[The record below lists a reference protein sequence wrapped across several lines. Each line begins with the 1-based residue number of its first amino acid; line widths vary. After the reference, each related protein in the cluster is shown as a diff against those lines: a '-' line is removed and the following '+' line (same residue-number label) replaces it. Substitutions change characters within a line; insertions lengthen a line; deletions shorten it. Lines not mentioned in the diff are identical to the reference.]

1 MAIPRAFIEELLGRT
16 ALADLIGRRVKLVRR
31 GREHTGLCPFHNEKT
46 PSFTVNEE
54 KGFYHCFGCGAH
66 GTAIDFL
73 INTENLP
80 FPEAVERL
88 AGLAG
93 MEVPRTA
100 PRDEAAESRRRGLF
114 DVLELAA
121 GWFESQLAG
130 MQGSAARG
138 YLDQRGVDPGVA
150 GTFRLGL
157 APDSRVA
164 LKQAMLARDVT
175 EAQLIEAGLLIKPED
190 GGETY
195 DRFRNRLMFP
205 IWDPRERV
213 VAFGG
218 RALGDQRAKY
228 LNSPETNLF
237 HKGSMLYNLPAARAA
252 ARESGTVIVTEG
264 YMDVI
269 ALHQAGLS
277 HAVAP
282 LGTALTEEQ
291 IALLWR
297 LTPEPVL
304 CFDGDVA
311 GQRAAYRAAERVLP
325 LLKPGHS
332 LRFALLPPGEDPD
345 SLIRAEGPQAM
356 TTLIDSAQPLAEV
369 LWRHAVEGRSLD
381 TPERRAGLRQDLR
394 ELVGRIGDGTVKAYY
409 GEDIRARLDGLTAQ
423 RPAGRAAG
431 LAGRR
436 AGGGRF
442 DSDRRGGRQA
452 RPGGYRLAPH
462 EGLGSGVQPL
472 RDFGEPNL
480 IAALLNHPE
489 LVHAVFEELSALR
502 LRSGELDKIRG
513 EIIKSAVSGA
523 PLDPDDLKTNFSDSR
538 IIGLIEE
545 LTGPGNAKLDPFARP
560 DATFAAALEGWTS
573 VFHLHRLSE
582 LHREVKDAEARLEA
596 EMTDE
601 NWTHLQ
607 AAKAAL
613 AEAEAAGAGAQ
624 RSPMALSPQRTRG

>member
-1 MAIPRAFIEELLGRT
+1 MAIPRPFIEELLGRT
-16 ALADLIGRRVKLVRR
+16 GLVELIGRRVKLVRR

-73 INTENLP
+73 MNTENLP

-93 MEVPRTA
+93 LEVPRSA
-100 PRDEAAESRRRGLF
+100 PRDEAAEARRRGLYE
-114 DVLELAA
+114 VLEMAA
-121 GWFESQLAG
+121 NWFESQLASMPG
-130 MQGSAARG
+130 ADARA
-138 YLDQRGVDPGVA
+138 YLDRRGVSADVA
-150 GTFRLGL
+150 NTFRLGL
-157 APDSRVA
+157 APDRRDA
-164 LKQAMLARDVT
+164 MKQAMLARDVP
-175 EAQLIEAGLLIKPED
+175 EQQLIEAGLLIAPED

-205 IWDPRERV
+205 IWDPRERI

-218 RALGDQRAKY
+218 RALGEQRAKY
-228 LNSPETNLF
+228 LNSPETPLF
-237 HKGSMLYNLPAARAA
+237 HKGSMLYNLPSARRA
-252 ARESGTVIVTEG
+252 ARETGSVIVTEG

-269 ALHQAGLS
+269 ALHQAGFP

-282 LGTALTEEQ
+282 LGTALTEDQ

-304 CFDGDVA
+304 CFDGDAA
-311 GQRAAYRAAERVLP
+311 GQRAATRAAERVLP

-345 SLIRAEGPQAM
+345 SLIAAEGPAAM
-356 TTLIDSAQPLAEV
+356 TALLEAAQPLAEV
-369 LWRHAVEGRSLD
+369 LWRHALEGHSLD

-394 ELVGRIGDGTVKAYY
+394 QLVNRIGDATVKAYY
-409 GEDIRARLDGLTAQ
+409 SEEIRARLDALSAE
-423 RPAGRAAG
+423 RPGGRAAG

-436 AGGGRF
+436 GAARRF
-442 DSDRRGGRQA
+442 ERSRGGR
-452 RPGGYRLAPH
+452 PGYAAGDYRLAPH
-462 EGLGSGVQPL
+462 EGLGRGGEAV

-480 IAALLNHPE
+480 IAALLNHPD
-489 LVHAVFEELSALR
+489 LIHAVFEDVSALH
-502 LRSGELDKIRG
+502 LRSHELDKIRG

-545 LTGPGNAKLDPFARP
+545 LTGPGIAKLDPFARP
-560 DATFAAALEGWTS
+560 DATFATALEGWTS
-573 VFHLHRLSE
+573 VFNLHRLSE
-582 LHREVKDAEARLEA
+582 LHREVRDAEAQLA
-596 EMTDE
+596 ADMTDE
-601 NWTHLQ
+601 NLARLQ
-607 AAKAAL
+607 SAQAAL
-613 AEAEAAGAGAQ
+613 AEAQGQGADAHRPSAGG
-624 RSPMALSPQRTRG
+624 LPQRTRG